1 MCQVTLDRK
10 EVTLDRKEVTLD
22 RKEVTLDRK
31 GMMRVNQVINS
42 KQMLKDHGDDVIL
55 TYASFRTKVSSYSL
69 IFLVLEAS

>member
-1 MCQVTLDRK
+1 M
-10 EVTLDRKEVTLD
+10 TLD

-31 GMMRVNQVINS
+31 GMMRVNQVISS

-69 IFLVLEAS
+69 IFFNPRSQLTK